1 LYNDVRSCT
10 ISCVGTMTISEARAA
25 LPEVLDRVADG
36 EEMTITR
43 HGRAVAVVVRP
54 DILWSRGRAEEV
66 IAQADSLHQLLAG
79 AVAEVEPGEATGLTE
94 RQAEELISAI
104 RAGREGR

>member
-1 LYNDVRSCT
+1 M
-10 ISCVGTMTISEARAA
+10 GTMTISEARAA
-25 LPEVLDRVADG
+25 LPEVIDRVADG

-54 DILWSRGRAEEV
+54 DILWSRGRAEDV
-66 IAQADSLHQLLAG
+66 LIQAGSLHQLLADAGPAG
-79 AVAEVEPGEATGLTE
+79 AGPDSEPEEVTGLTE
-94 RQAEELISAI
+94 RRAEELISAI

>member
-1 LYNDVRSCT
+1 MMYIFRM
-10 ISCVGTMTISEARAA
+10 GTMTISEARAA
-25 LPEVLDRVADG
+25 LPEVIDRVADG

-66 IAQADSLHQLLAG
+66 IIQADSLHKLLADAGTG
-79 AVAEVEPGEATGLTE
+79 AGADSEPGLTE
-94 RQAEELISAI
+94 KRAEELISAI
-104 RAGREGR
+104 RAGRDGR

>member
-1 LYNDVRSCT
+1 M
-10 ISCVGTMTISEARAA
+10 GTMTISEARAA

-54 DILWSRGRAEEV
+54 DILWSRGRAEDV
-66 IAQADSLHQLLAG
+66 ILQSDSLHKLLTGAG
-79 AVAEVEPGEATGLTE
+79 AGTDSEPEEVTGLTE
-94 RQAEELISAI
+94 RRAEELISAI

>member
-1 LYNDVRSCT
+1 
-10 ISCVGTMTISEARAA
+10 MTISEARAA

-66 IAQADSLHQLLAG
+66 IIQADSLHQLLTGAAAEAG
-79 AVAEVEPGEATGLTE
+79 PEKATGLTE
-94 RQAEELISAI
+94 RRAEELISAI
-104 RAGREGR
+104 RTEREGR

>member
-1 LYNDVRSCT
+1 M
-10 ISCVGTMTISEARAA
+10 GTMTISEARAA
-25 LPEVLDRVADG
+25 LPEVIDRVAEG

-54 DILWSRGRAEEV
+54 DILWSRGRAAEV
-66 IAQADSLHQLLAG
+66 IIQADSLHTLLAG
-79 AVAEVEPGEATGLTE
+79 AGAAAGGGTAGGDAEGVTGLTE
-94 RQAEELISAI
+94 RRAEELISAI